1 MKNFMTPFWRTCL
14 GCALF
19 FLSSMTS
26 ILAQSGFSTPA
37 ASSNGY
43 IIKKTTTNTTVPSG
57 VNFSYTIDFTV
68 PAGAT
73 GVSISDILPSPLTF
87 QAITYSACSVT
98 PILTTPAVGA
108 NGPVTVDFTS
118 LLSAGCA
125 GSICITVQFPNGTTC
140 NGTQV
145 RNQACFKASG
155 LPNGLCTEFVGTT
168 ATAANPW
175 HIGKY
180 LIANSPTASCSNTMT
195 NDTARYRF
203 CVYKDVGTTGQL
215 NLYGATVT
223 DVLPLGAYIIPEIGR
238 AHV

>member
-1 MKNFMTPFWRTCL
+1 MKNFMTPFWRSCL

-73 GVSISDILPSPLTF
+73 GVSITDVLPSPLTF

-98 PILTTPAVGA
+98 PILTTPAVGT
-108 NGPVTVDFTS
+108 NGTVTVDFGST
-118 LLSAGCA
+118 LSAGCA

-145 RNQACFKASG
+145 RNQACFKGSG
-155 LPNGLCTEFVGTT
+155 LPTGLCTGFVGTT

-215 NLYGATVT
+215 NL
-223 DVLPLGAYIIPEIGR
+223 
-238 AHV
+238 